1 MAGLGDGKPAV
12 LGWAGQELADS
23 GKRKSHN
30 RQKPARLRLLKLDF
44 QLGELLPSVSSQL
57 PLSATVTAI
66 AAVGAFLLAVLQ
78 SDRSSDDDDSG
89 PGDGGLMQ
97 PVGMGA

>member
-1 MAGLGDGKPAV
+1 
-12 LGWAGQELADS
+12 LADS
-23 GKRKSHN
+23 GKGESHN
-30 RQKPARLRLLKLDF
+30 RGKPARLRLLKLDF